1 MGRLDLPD
9 KLRDEDTAAPRP
21 RPEIGSVAW
30 VAQEIVAGRSGE
42 EHDNER

>member
-9 KLRDEDTAAPRP
+9 KTRDEDTSAQRP

-30 VAQEIVAGRSGE
+30 VAQEIAAGRSGE
-42 EHDNER
+42 EHDQ